1 MEPGRPGAHPT
12 PHPGSKQASVS
23 ASAKWGTGLYPL
35 GLTHG
40 PNEARAA
47 LGLGAGVERDTHEAG
62 ILASLG
68 IASAHHV
75 PPDVVADQ
83 GLCVQVVTHGG
94 VDDADLYF
102 LEEVGGWQHCPGV
115 EGTKK
120 DGTLSLSS
128 AICLG
133 EMAQAT
139 GEGGRTRVPG
149 ASSTRHVVGGGP
161 AATAHRRGPASLRAR
176 ADGQRPPA
184 PEPVGR
190 GRHRR
195 AGLWSLWSSCPSG
208 ASRPFLG
215 PPWPS

>member
-12 PHPGSKQASVS
+12 PHPGSQQASVS
-23 ASAKWGTGLYPL
+23 ASAKWGTGLYTL
-35 GLTHG
+35 GLSHG

-68 IASAHHV
+68 IASAYHV

-94 VDDADLYF
+94 VDDADLDF

-128 AICLG
+128 ALCLG

-139 GEGGRTRVPG
+139 GEGGRDE
-149 ASSTRHVVGGGP
+149 GP
-161 AATAHRRGPASLRAR
+161 WGQQHPARRGGRTRCRSSSPRPGFPAGACGWQ
-176 ADGQRPPA
+176 AA

-195 AGLWSLWSSCPSG
+195 AGLRSLWSGCPSG
-208 ASRPFLG
+208 ASGPFLG